1 MRLTGIAVPICT
13 SPWMVR
19 RKARSLTVTG
29 FVVVWLPQG
38 FRKTLT
44 TVVFPF
50 TSLILPSQSCSPWV
64 TSKPTRVT
72 AGTVVRVEIGE
83 L

>member
-1 MRLTGIAVPICT
+1 MRLTGMAAPTYI
-13 SPWMVR
+13 SPLLVR
-19 RKARSLTVTG
+19 RKAFNLTLTD
-29 FVVVWLPQG
+29 FVAVLLPQG
-38 FRKTLT
+38 SRKART

-50 TSLILPSQSCSPWV
+50 TSLIVPSQSCSPWV

-72 AGTVVRVEIGE
+72 AGTVVMAEIGE